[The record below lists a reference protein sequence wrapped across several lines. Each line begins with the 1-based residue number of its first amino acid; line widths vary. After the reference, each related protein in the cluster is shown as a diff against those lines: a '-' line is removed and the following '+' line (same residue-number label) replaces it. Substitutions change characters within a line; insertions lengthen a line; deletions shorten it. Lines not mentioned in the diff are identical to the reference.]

1 MTSSPSVLDLATARG
16 LTLLLAEGAAEFV
29 ERASPQV
36 STNRAAQLS
45 DMSKNVTDLAIVMDG
60 MADAA
65 IPIVTHLPESPIENA
80 QALIKVLSR
89 MHSRGECEKIADIG
103 IVVAANWVTAIEG
116 VLDDVLKKTVTVGT
130 GETDG
135 HRHDAKVDDE
145 TGNGA
150 TTEANGHRHTVE
162 GWKILEADGHQ
173 HTVQRPKKKQETTTT
188 IQTLIFN
195 KKKFKD
201 AASAKSWAKSHDFKS
216 GKVDET
222 DTSFRLRQRET
233 GSFTDGSFRT
243 IELADGVKAVVGRLK
258 SQKADLSTGNLAD
271 AGVRQPAQG
280 DSEDDKDFKQLPVA
294 FKHARIEKAKQDER
308 FVMGV
313 VLEPETVDSQGD
325 IYNEKEVRD
334 AAHHFM
340 ERFGN
345 IGLQHKT
352 IINDHVKIL
361 ESFLTRQPEK
371 FGKTEVPEGT
381 WLIGV
386 RVLSDKLWEAVQKG
400 DLTGFSIGGTAIKRP
415 A

>member
-16 LTLLLAEGAAEFV
+16 LTILLAEGAAEFV
-29 ERASPQV
+29 ERATPQV
-36 STNRAAQLS
+36 SANRAAQLS
-45 DMSKNVTDLAIVMDG
+45 DISKTVVDLAIVMDG

-65 IPIVTHLPESPIENA
+65 VPIVTHLPESPIENA

-89 MHSRGECEKIADIG
+89 MHSRGECEKVADIG
-103 IVVAANWVTAIEG
+103 IVVATNWVSAIEG

-130 GETDG
+130 GETAG

-150 TTEANGHRHTVE
+150 TTEANDHRHTVE
-162 GWKILEADGHQ
+162 GWKIVDADGHT
-173 HTVQRPKKKQETTTT
+173 HTLQRPKKK
-188 IQTLIFN
+188 
-195 KKKFKD
+195 
-201 AASAKSWAKSHDFKS
+201 
-216 GKVDET
+216 
-222 DTSFRLRQRET
+222 
-233 GSFTDGSFRT
+233 
-243 IELADGVKAVVGRLK
+243 
-258 SQKADLSTGNLAD
+258 ADLSAGDLAN

-280 DSEDDKDFKQLPVA
+280 SSEDDKDFKQLPVM
-294 FKHARIEKAKQDER
+294 FKHARIEKKQDER

-334 AAHHFM
+334 AAHRFM